1 MRVAYTTNY
10 KYTTVTRRIIM
21 TNIEMTMISIPN
33 LAKSW
38 GCSRNF
44 LWERCKTDEIP
55 ATKIGDRW
63 FIPMWWVKEREH
75 KNFNDCAK
83 PQFSNG

>member
-1 MRVAYTTNY
+1 MVIAYINNY
-10 KYTTVTRRIIM
+10 KYTSVYKRIIM
-21 TNIEMTMISIPN
+21 TNIEMKMISIPN

-44 LWERCKTDEIP
+44 LWERCKNEEIP

-63 FIPMWWVKEREH
+63 FIPTWWVKEKEN
-75 KNFNDCAK
+75 KDFQKWAKAQFN
-83 PQFSNG
+83 NG